1 MNKLQ
6 GLKAFGGKHKVGAL
20 RRTPIHSIPRPWI
33 YFPRSGITVHAGR
46 LSSPSVVTSQTHMH
60 ELDEP
65 LRELIPR
72 LRRFAVSLTRNAS
85 SADDL
90 VQATLERAITRWADK
105 RIEGDL
111 RAWLFSILYRQFLDA
126 HRRTRRYARML
137 EFFTGR
143 DDAQPSVERTVIA
156 QATLQAFDQLNT
168 EQRAL
173 LLWVSVEGLSYK
185 EVAQILEVPIGTV
198 MSRLSRARQALR
210 QLSDGDIAS
219 PSLRILK

>member
-1 MNKLQ
+1 M
-6 GLKAFGGKHKVGAL
+6 
-20 RRTPIHSIPRPWI
+20 PIRSIPWPLI
-33 YFPRSGITVHAGR
+33 YFRERGITFSAGR
-46 LSSPSVVTSQTHMH
+46 LSSPNVATSQHPMH
-60 ELDEP
+60 ALDEQ

-72 LRRFAVSLTRNAS
+72 LRRFAVSLTRHAS

-90 VQATLERAITRWADK
+90 VQSTLERAIIRWDDK
-105 RIEGDL
+105 RLEGDL

-126 HRRTRRYARML
+126 HRRSRRYARML
-137 EFFTGR
+137 DFFTGR
-143 DDAQPSVERTVIA
+143 DDAEPSVERTVMA

-185 EVAQILEVPIGTV
+185 EVAEILDVPIGTV

-210 QLSDGDIAS
+210 QLSDGEIAS

>member
-1 MNKLQ
+1 
-6 GLKAFGGKHKVGAL
+6 
-20 RRTPIHSIPRPWI
+20 
-33 YFPRSGITVHAGR
+33 
-46 LSSPSVVTSQTHMH
+46 MH
-60 ELDEP
+60 ELDEA

-90 VQATLERAITRWADK
+90 VQSTLERAISRWADK
-105 RIEGDL
+105 RSEGDL

-126 HRRTRRYARML
+126 HRRSRRYGRML

-156 QATLQAFDQLNT
+156 QSTLQAFDQLGS

-185 EVAQILEVPIGTV
+185 EVAEILKVPIGTV

-210 QLSDGDIAS
+210 QLSDGEITGPA
-219 PSLRILK
+219 LRRLK

>member
-1 MNKLQ
+1 ME
-6 GLKAFGGKHKVGAL
+6 HKVGAL
-20 RRTPIHSIPRPWI
+20 RRTPTRSIPPPMI
-33 YFPRSGITVHAGR
+33 YFPGAGITANVRR
-46 LSSPSVVTSQTHMH
+46 LSSPSVVTSPTPMH
-60 ELDEP
+60 ELDEA

-90 VQATLERAITRWADK
+90 VQSTLERAITRWADK
-105 RIEGDL
+105 RSEGDL

-126 HRRTRRYARML
+126 HRRSRRYARML
-137 EFFTGR
+137 EFFIGR

-156 QATLQAFDQLNT
+156 QSTLQAFDQLNT

-185 EVAQILEVPIGTV
+185 EVADILEVPIGTV

-210 QLSDGDIAS
+210 QLSDGEIAS

>member
-1 MNKLQ
+1 
-6 GLKAFGGKHKVGAL
+6 
-20 RRTPIHSIPRPWI
+20 
-33 YFPRSGITVHAGR
+33 
-46 LSSPSVVTSQTHMH
+46 MH

-65 LRELIPR
+65 LRELLPR
-72 LRRFAVSLTRNAS
+72 LRRFAVSLTRNTS

-90 VQATLERAITRWADK
+90 VQATLERAITRWGDK
-105 RIEGDL
+105 RPEGDL

-126 HRRTRRYARML
+126 QRRTRRYARML
-137 EFFTGR
+137 DFFTGR
-143 DDAQPSVERTVIA
+143 EDVQSSVERTVMA
-156 QATLQAFDQLNT
+156 QSTLQAFDQLNT

-185 EVAQILEVPIGTV
+185 EVAEILDVPLGTV

-210 QLSDGDIAS
+210 QLSDGEIAS

>member
-1 MNKLQ
+1 M
-6 GLKAFGGKHKVGAL
+6 
-20 RRTPIHSIPRPWI
+20 
-33 YFPRSGITVHAGR
+33 HA
-46 LSSPSVVTSQTHMH
+46 
-60 ELDEP
+60 LDEQ

-90 VQATLERAITRWADK
+90 VQSTLERAITRWADK
-105 RIEGDL
+105 RLEGDV

-126 HRRTRRYARML
+126 HRRTRRYARIL
-137 EFFTGR
+137 EFVTAR
-143 DDAQPSVERTVIA
+143 DDAQPSGERTVIA
-156 QATLQAFDQLNT
+156 PSTLHAVDQLNT

-185 EVAQILEVPIGTV
+185 EVAEILEVPVGTV

-210 QLSDGDIAS
+210 QLSDGEIAS
-219 PSLRILK
+219 PSLRRLK

>member
-20 RRTPIHSIPRPWI
+20 RRTPIRSIPRPWI

-46 LSSPSVVTSQTHMH
+46 LSSPSVVTSQTPMH

>member
-1 MNKLQ
+1 MND
-6 GLKAFGGKHKVGAL
+6 
-20 RRTPIHSIPRPWI
+20 
-33 YFPRSGITVHAGR
+33 
-46 LSSPSVVTSQTHMH
+46 
-60 ELDEP
+60 LDEQ
-65 LRELIPR
+65 LRPLIPR
-72 LRRFAVSLTRNAS
+72 LRRFAISLTRNSA

-90 VQATLERAITRWADK
+90 VQSCLERALSGWGDK
-105 RIEGDL
+105 RPDGDL

-126 HRRTRRYARML
+126 HRRSRRYARML

-156 QATLQAFDQLNT
+156 LSTLQAFDRLT
-168 EQRAL
+168 AEQRAL

-185 EVAQILEVPIGTV
+185 EVAEILDVPIGTV

-210 QLSDGDIAS
+210 QLSDGEIAS

>member
-1 MNKLQ
+1 
-6 GLKAFGGKHKVGAL
+6 
-20 RRTPIHSIPRPWI
+20 
-33 YFPRSGITVHAGR
+33 
-46 LSSPSVVTSQTHMH
+46 MH

-65 LRELIPR
+65 LRELLPR
-72 LRRFAVSLTRNAS
+72 LRRFAVSLTRNTS

-90 VQATLERAITRWADK
+90 VQATLERAITRWGDK
-105 RIEGDL
+105 RPEGDL

-126 HRRTRRYARML
+126 QRRTRRYARML
-137 EFFTGR
+137 DFFTGR
-143 DDAQPSVERTVIA
+143 EDVQPSVERTVMA
-156 QATLQAFDQLNT
+156 QSTLQAFDQLNT

-185 EVAQILEVPIGTV
+185 EVAEILDVPLGTV

-210 QLSDGDIAS
+210 QLSDGELAS

>member
-1 MNKLQ
+1 M
-6 GLKAFGGKHKVGAL
+6 
-20 RRTPIHSIPRPWI
+20 PIGSIPWPLI
-33 YFPRSGITVHAGR
+33 YFPGSGITVHAAR
-46 LSSPSVVTSQTHMH
+46 LSSPSVVTSQIPMH
-60 ELDEP
+60 ELDEQ

-90 VQATLERAITRWADK
+90 VQSTLERAIISWADK
-105 RIEGDL
+105 RVEGDL

-185 EVAQILEVPIGTV
+185 EIAEILEVPIGTV

-210 QLSDGDIAS
+210 QLSDGEIAS